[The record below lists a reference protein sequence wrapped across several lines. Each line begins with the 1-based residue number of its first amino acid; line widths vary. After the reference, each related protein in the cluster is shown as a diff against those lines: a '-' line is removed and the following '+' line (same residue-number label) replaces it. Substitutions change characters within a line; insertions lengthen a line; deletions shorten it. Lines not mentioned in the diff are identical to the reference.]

1 MVTGLLKKI
10 TGQTVPTVKKPEDID
25 TNGVPAKANST
36 RAITASNQAEKISAI
51 NAKQDVPDSAPL
63 YKGDPDDQVIVFDM
77 DETLIAGDKTPLVGA
92 RAIKVNG
99 MGDREISTIKKGD
112 PINKLPFDIRYV
124 LRPGVQ
130 EVLEYLT
137 SRGYKIIV
145 STRNFQEYGEA
156 ICKHNPILAKHVSGV
171 LGREDL
177 MVDENK
183 DFKKYP
189 NHPDHFGFFGKLKN
203 AFLNYCI
210 HGPKHLWLKFKSI
223 FNGSN
228 IRWSPSYG
236 ALGKYPPN
244 MIELLKLRGNN
255 KLNGFRPPR
264 ILVDNKATRSL
275 RDSNK
280 SSDFAVINPDVDANG
295 DGKPE
300 DFHADS
306 RTIKTKVKDPETGE
320 EKEVYLWV
328 KNVIE
333 SIERGWKGQFK
344 HTTGREPK
352 EISKQP

>member
-10 TGQTVPTVKKPEDID
+10 TGQAAPTVKKPEDTD
-25 TNGVPAKANST
+25 TNLVPAKPESA
-36 RAITASNQAEKISAI
+36 RAVTASNQAEKISAI
-51 NAKQDVPDSAPL
+51 NAKQDVPDPAPL

-77 DETLIAGDKTPLVGA
+77 DETLIAGDKTPLVGDLA
-92 RAIKVNG
+92 KKVNG
-99 MGDREISTIKKGD
+99 IGDREISTIKKGD
-112 PINKLPFDIRYV
+112 SINKLPFDIRYV

-145 STRNFQEYGEA
+145 STRNYQEYGEA

-189 NHPDHFGFFGKLKN
+189 NHPDNFGFFGRLKN

-210 HGPKHLWLKFKSI
+210 HGPKHLWLKFTSI
-223 FNGSN
+223 FNGKN
-228 IRWSPSYG
+228 IRWSPPNG
-236 ALGKYPPN
+236 TLGKYPPN
-244 MIELLKLRGNN
+244 MIELLKRRGNN

-264 ILVDNKATRSL
+264 ILVDNKASRSL
-275 RDSNK
+275 RDSAK
-280 SSDFAVINPDVDANG
+280 SGDFATINPDVD
-295 DGKPE
+295 GKEIGRPQ

-306 RTIKTKVKDPETGE
+306 KTIKTKIKDPETGE

-352 EISKQP
+352 SISA